1 MLLDLHQSMQ
11 LKFVTNV
18 RSHIVDLADLL
29 EERDQFLELNIVL
42 LAVESEYRDTVGE
55 LQTKRLN

>member
-1 MLLDLHQSMQ
+1 MQ

-42 LAVESEYRDTVGE
+42 LAVESEYRDAVGE